1 MSDILSIR
9 IHEGGDL
16 SEKEMIVLPKGM
28 TALVPHE
35 RLRATITQRRPLV
48 VEVNISTHNTS
59 PDAIE
64 RLARE
69 AAARVTKMLRSPTEE
84 TGAGDTEIHLG

>member
-16 SEKEMIVLPKGM
+16 AEKEMIVLPKG
-28 TALVPHE
+28 TTVLVPHA
-35 RLRATITQRRPLV
+35 RLRATVTQRRPLV

-69 AAARVTKMLRSPTEE
+69 AAAKITTMLRNPTEE
-84 TGAGDTEIHLG
+84 TGAANTEIHLG

>member
-1 MSDILSIR
+1 MSGILSIR

-16 SEKEMIVLPKGM
+16 SEKEMIVLPKGA
-28 TALVPHE
+28 TVLVPHE
-35 RLRATITQRRPLV
+35 RLRATVTQRRPLV

-59 PDAIE
+59 PDTIE

-69 AAARVTKMLRSPTEE
+69 AAAKVAKMLRNPMGE
-84 TGAGDTEIHLG
+84 TGAANTEIHLG

>member
-16 SEKEMIVLPKGM
+16 SEKEMIVLPKG
-28 TALVPHE
+28 TVLLPHE
-35 RLRATITQRRPLV
+35 RLRAIITQRRPIV

-59 PDAIE
+59 PDTIE

-69 AAARVTKMLRSPTEE
+69 AAAKVAKMLRNPTEE
-84 TGAGDTEIHLG
+84 PGADNTEIHLG